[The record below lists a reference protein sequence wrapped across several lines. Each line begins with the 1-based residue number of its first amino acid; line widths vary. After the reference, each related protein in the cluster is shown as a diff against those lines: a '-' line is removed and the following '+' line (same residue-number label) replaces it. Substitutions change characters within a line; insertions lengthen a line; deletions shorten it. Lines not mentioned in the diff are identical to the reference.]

1 MISLLMIWI
10 IEVYITT
17 ILLEQIDIVSIQVGL
32 IRWFKIV
39 WVSMNLWSCYIYVIV
54 VISGTINYDYSE
66 KSNYDIDSALL
77 IYSTSWIYSAI
88 IEVETSY
95 DHFELL

>member
-1 MISLLMIWI
+1 M
-10 IEVYITT
+10 T
-17 ILLEQIDIVSIQVGL
+17 I
-32 IRWFKIV
+32 RR
-39 WVSMNLWSCYIYVIV
+39 
-54 VISGTINYDYSE
+54 